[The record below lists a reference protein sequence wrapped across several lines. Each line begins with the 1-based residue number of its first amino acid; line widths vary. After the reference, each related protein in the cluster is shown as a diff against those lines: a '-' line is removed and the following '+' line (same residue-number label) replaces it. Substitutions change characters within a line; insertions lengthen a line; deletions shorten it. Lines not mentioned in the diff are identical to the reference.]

1 MTLNSDFLE
10 SDIFK
15 WVILPMLIFLA
26 RMCDVTLGTLRNVFI
41 SKGFRNIVPILGFFE
56 VTIWLISIRQVM
68 RHLDN
73 PVCYIAFAGG
83 FAMGTYVGLFIEKR
97 LAIGMQV
104 LRIII
109 NQNAQPL
116 IEILQQANFG
126 VTIIDGHGAK
136 GPVKIIL
143 TIIKRRDI
151 DFVKRLIQQTNP
163 QAFYSI
169 EDIRVASQGVFP
181 SNSGTPRTIDYIRN
195 IFPDPKE
202 K

>member
-1 MTLNSDFLE
+1 MNVNTDFLE
-10 SDIFK
+10 SDIFR
-15 WVILPMLIFLA
+15 WVIIPMLIFLA

-41 SKGFRNIVPILGFFE
+41 SKGLRNVVPILGFFE
-56 VTIWLISIRQVM
+56 VLIWLVSIRQVM

-83 FAMGTYVGLFIEKR
+83 FAMGTYVGLFVEKR

-116 IEILQQANFG
+116 IDMLQRANFG
-126 VTIIDGHGAK
+126 VTVIDGHGAK
-136 GPVKIIL
+136 GPVKIIF
-143 TIIKRRDI
+143 TIIKRKDI
-151 DFVKRLIQQTNP
+151 DYVRQLIHDTNP

-169 EDIRVASQGVFP
+169 EDVRVASQGVFP
-181 SNSGTPRTIDYIRN
+181 RSSSASGTMDYIRN